1 MKISLIIPT
10 YNRPEKLRDTLNA
23 IARQTMSPSEIIVV
37 DDGSSSEN
45 SEKAKSICSDF
56 GSPCRIIIQK
66 NSGASAA
73 LNNGIR
79 NSTGELILIIDDDI
93 ILEPEA
99 IIKHADFQSRRG
111 ACILSGDAHTD
122 PERAETD
129 VEQYKIH
136 MENEW
141 LKKRPDTQKLLR
153 VNYDNFIVTT
163 ANTSFTREI
172 FERIGGFDESLRDG
186 YDVDFGIRALVLNI
200 PVWFDRSIRS
210 IHNDRITLRYYAK
223 RQSLYN
229 ESKKTILKKQP
240 ELGKHLHLAPP
251 QKQGAARKVVYGI
264 LRKNN
269 IVNFI
274 EGSRLMLLLPR
285 KLRYRIYGSTI
296 AALCGTL

>member
-10 YNRPEKLRDTLNA
+10 YNRPEKLRETLSA
-23 IARQTMSPSEIIVV
+23 VARQTMPPSEIIVV
-37 DDGSSSEN
+37 DDGSTPEN
-45 SEKAKSICSDF
+45 SEKAKRICSEF
-56 GSPCRIIIQK
+56 GLPCRFIAQK

-73 LNNGIR
+73 LNNGVR
-79 NSTGELILIIDDDI
+79 NSTSDVIIIIDDDI

-99 IIKHADFQSRRG
+99 IVKHADFQARKG
-111 ACILSGDAHTD
+111 PCLLSGDAHTD
-122 PERAETD
+122 PERATTD

-136 MENEW
+136 MEIEW
-141 LKKRPDTQKLLR
+141 LKKRPDTQKLLH

-172 FERIGGFDESLRDG
+172 FERIGGFDETLRDG
-186 YDVDFGIRALVLNI
+186 YDVDFGIRALLKEI

-210 IHNDRITLRYYAK
+210 VHNDKITLRYYAK
-223 RQSLYN
+223 RQSLYDQ
-229 ESKKTILKKQP
+229 SKKTILKKQP
-240 ELGKHLHLAPP
+240 DLGKHIQLAPP
-251 QKQGAARKVVYGI
+251 QKQGTVRKVVYRI

-274 EGSRLMLLLPR
+274 EGSRLMLLLPK

-296 AALCGTL
+296 AALCSTL